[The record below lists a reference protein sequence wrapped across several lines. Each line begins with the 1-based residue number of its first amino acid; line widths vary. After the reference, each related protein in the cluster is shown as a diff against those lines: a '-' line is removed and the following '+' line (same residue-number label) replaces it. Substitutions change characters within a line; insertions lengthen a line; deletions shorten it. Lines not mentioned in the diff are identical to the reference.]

1 MNDRER
7 FKATMHY
14 QPRDRSPICDF
25 GYWDET
31 LVGIARMPG
40 TGSWHL
46 MEYAILEEQIQTT
59 PGPHTLRVQAVDT
72 DPAQQHDINF
82 DKIGIGFN
90 WSPPLYP
97 LRPY

>member
-31 LVGIARMPG
+31 LVVWHDQGLPRHVVQTDDRFFHEFFGMDFQIRRATSVVGIEEGLAPSFEDMGARRFDSHSQLS
-40 TGSWHL
+40 GS
-46 MEYAILEEQIQTT
+46 
-59 PGPHTLRVQAVDT
+59 
-72 DPAQQHDINF
+72 
-82 DKIGIGFN
+82 
-90 WSPPLYP
+90 
-97 LRPY
+97 